1 MSRFVH
7 ALLAGAAAVSL
18 LMAAAPPSKPHN
30 AKTAPSHSVHTMTT
44 HAAPHSA
51 VHAAPHPAVH
61 AAPHVTTHVA
71 PHVTTHATTVRGYE
85 KTHPSTSARYTPVH
99 KTVTHGLARETVTR
113 LEEESTTRL
122 HEIGRTTTPL
132 GHVTLQRTQ
141 LRTLIERRP
150 AITNARFVTGTV
162 VSRQTNT
169 IVLRTQ
175 SGSTVT
181 VAAQSVPIPTVLVP
195 GAMVVLPVQYVS
207 NGLVLV
213 PAFTAAQEAIGSTT
227 MLAPCAVND
236 NDADDAGD
244 TGYYAPAGACLNND
258 GDADDGFNY
267 TYSALPSSF
276 PSIPQI
282 FTSSYAPVVTSGF
295 VVAQMGSNVLLMT
308 PNFKPMVV
316 NASAALANGS
326 TNGTLTPGRFVTVYG
341 FDVNNTLV
349 ATALM

>member
-18 LMAAAPPSKPHN
+18 LLAAAPPSKPHN
-30 AKTAPSHSVHTMTT
+30 AKTAPSHSHSVHTTTT
-44 HAAPHSA
+44 HAAT
-51 VHAAPHPAVH
+51 HP
-61 AAPHVTTHVA
+61 APHVA
-71 PHVTTHATTVRGYE
+71 PRVERHVTTHATTVRGYE
-85 KTHPSTSARYTPVH
+85 KSHPSTSARYTPVH
-99 KTVTHGLARETVTR
+99 KTVTHGVARETVAR

-162 VSRQTNT
+162 VSRQSNT

-175 SGSTVT
+175 SGSIVT
-181 VAAQSVPIPTVLVP
+181 VAAQSVPIPVVLVP
-195 GAMVVLPVQYVS
+195 GTTVVLPVQYVS

-326 TNGTLTPGRFVTVYG
+326 TNGSLTPGRFVTVYG